1 MTCRQPIGFGAPSS
15 PYGKI
20 NAKTPL
26 SSRMAEEMRERS
38 YFYGNIENGGIGI
51 TEAPRQNL

>member
-51 TEAPRQNL
+51 TEAPR